1 MPFIRHKIRFVAKD
15 LKAGRGFTKSPV
27 FYMGVFL
34 TICLMG
40 VIIFESKPNSK
51 SLSLRD
57 FSFLTASVAA
67 EFSDQDL
74 FAEPVK
80 NISAEPSETTILQQ
94 NSLVAVIPPV
104 VVANPQVLGSVVGD
118 FEEYEGERKGVTE
131 YVVEPGDTTASIA
144 AKFNISTNTILW
156 ANDLGAK
163 TKLKTGQKLIILPVS
178 GVLHHVKKGDT
189 LGGIANTYK
198 GKVEEIISANEL
210 SGEGDIFVG
219 DILVI
224 PNGKMPA
231 SPKPNYAA
239 QPEIPIGSSYFIKPC
254 SNCKITQ
261 GLHWYNAIDFGGN
274 CGDPIY
280 AAAAGTVQKIK
291 YGWNGGA
298 GNLITVLH
306 PNGVTT
312 YYTHLSSALAS
323 VGQEVSQGQII
334 ALIGGKP
341 GTSGA
346 GNSTGC
352 HVHFETRGASNPFAR

>member
-1 MPFIRHKIRFVAKD
+1 MPFIRHKIRFATKD
-15 LKAGRGFTKSPV
+15 LKERKSFTKSPV

-34 TICLMG
+34 TLFLMIT
-40 VIIFESKPNSK
+40 VAVDSKPNSK

-57 FSFLTASVAA
+57 FSFLTASVMAQ
-67 EFSDQDL
+67 FSSQDL

-80 NISAEPSETTILQQ
+80 NINTEPLETTILQQ

-104 VVANPQVLGSVVGD
+104 VAANPRVLGSVVGD
-118 FEEYEGERKGVTE
+118 FEGYEGERKGITE
-131 YVVEPGDTTASIA
+131 YVVEPGDTSASIA
-144 AKFNISTNTILW
+144 DKFNISVNTILW

-163 TKLKTGQKLIILPVS
+163 TKLKIGQKLIILPVS
-178 GVLHHVKKGDT
+178 GVLYHVKKGDT
-189 LGGIANTYK
+189 LGGIAGTYK
-198 GKVEEIISANEL
+198 GKAEEIISANEL

-219 DILVI
+219 DILII

-231 SPKPNYAA
+231 KPAYAA
-239 QPEIPIGSSYFIKPC
+239 QPEIPVGSSYFIKPC

-261 GLHWYNAIDFGGN
+261 GLHWYNAIDFAGN
-274 CGDPIY
+274 CGDPVY
-280 AAAAGTVQKIK
+280 AAAAGVVQKIK

-298 GNLITVLH
+298 GNYITILH

-323 VGQEVSQGQII
+323 AGQEVSQGQIV
-334 ALIGGKP
+334 ALMGGKP
-341 GTSGA
+341 GTPGA

-352 HVHFETRGASNPFAR
+352 HVHFETRGAGNPFAR